1 MLVCTCL
8 CSCVYLCVP
17 VCILFTYMY
26 LYYSYLYV
34 PVLTDAVA
42 GHDTRDST
50 TVTDSMETFT
60 LPDDICVKHLHIG
73 IPKVY
78 ILSLS
83 CHLVVSRHMIQ
94 NIYTGAIYS
103 IMRFIIDS
111 KGVENV

>member
-1 MLVCTCL
+1 M
-8 CSCVYLCVP
+8 YLCVP

-26 LYYSYLYV
+26 LYYRYFYV

-50 TVTDSMETFT
+50 TVTDFMETFT
-60 LPDDICVKHLHIG
+60 LPDDICVKDLHIG

-78 ILSLS
+78 ILSFCSLTS
-83 CHLVVSRHMIQ
+83 YDTK
-94 NIYTGAIYS
+94 YTGAIYS

>member
-1 MLVCTCL
+1 MFLCVSLCT
-8 CSCVYLCVP
+8 CVYLIYLYVP
-17 VCILFTYMY
+17 VLPI
-26 LYYSYLYV
+26 LYV

-73 IPKVY
+73 IPKVH

-83 CHLVVSRHMIQ
+83 SLTSYDTKYAR
-94 NIYTGAIYS
+94 AIYS
-103 IMRFIIDS
+103 IMCFIIDS